1 MRLGHCMT
9 ALITPMKETGQI
21 DKLALRNLVEKLIA
35 EGCDGFVVCGTT
47 AEASALSLE
56 EKKQVLHC
64 VIEQSDQRV
73 CVWMG
78 CGSNNTAETLNM
90 IRWANTEPIDGIMLV
105 CPYYVRPSQQGLYAH
120 FAACARIS
128 EKPVMLYNVP
138 KRTGVALSAQ
148 TVLQLA
154 QDFPNIRALKQACH
168 DMEMV
173 RAILTENDQVQILSG
188 EDGYFLEG
196 LREGISGIVSVAG
209 HCVMPMIVKIWED
222 YQYGVENT
230 ELDQLLKQVS
240 NQIFQVSSPSDIKAM
255 LALQG
260 WCEDTVRLPLV
271 PLSPQEKQALQEFMQ
286 RHGLL

>member
-9 ALITPMKETGQI
+9 ALITPMKETGQV
-21 DKLALRNLVEKLIA
+21 DVPALSNLVEKLIV

-47 AEASALSLE
+47 AEVSALSLE

-64 VIEQSDQRV
+64 VMEQSDQRV

-209 HCVMPMIVKIWED
+209 HCVMPIIVKIWED
-222 YQYGVENT
+222 YQYGLENT

-255 LALQG
+255 LALRRYG
-260 WCEDTVRLPLV
+260 AA
-271 PLSPQEKQALQEFMQ
+271 AL
-286 RHGLL
+286 GAALTAGKTGAAGVYAAA

>member
-64 VIEQSDQRV
+64 VMEQSDQRV

-120 FAACARIS
+120 FAA
-128 EKPVMLYNVP
+128 
-138 KRTGVALSAQ
+138 
-148 TVLQLA
+148 
-154 QDFPNIRALKQACH
+154 
-168 DMEMV
+168 
-173 RAILTENDQVQILSG
+173 
-188 EDGYFLEG
+188 
-196 LREGISGIVSVAG
+196 
-209 HCVMPMIVKIWED
+209 
-222 YQYGVENT
+222 
-230 ELDQLLKQVS
+230 
-240 NQIFQVSSPSDIKAM
+240 
-255 LALQG
+255 
-260 WCEDTVRLPLV
+260 
-271 PLSPQEKQALQEFMQ
+271 
-286 RHGLL
+286 

>member
-154 QDFPNIRALKQACH
+154 QDFPNIRALKQVCH

-222 YQYGVENT
+222 YQYGLENT
-230 ELDQLLKQVS
+230 ELDQFLKQIS

-260 WCEDTVRLPLV
+260 WCEDGVRLPLV

-286 RHGLL
+286 QHSLL

>member
-21 DKLALRNLVEKLIA
+21 DELALRNLVEKLIA

-47 AEASALSLE
+47 AEASALSLK

-78 CGSNNTAETLNM
+78 CGSNNTVETLNM

-128 EKPVMLYNVP
+128 KKPVMLYNVP

-230 ELDQLLKQVS
+230 ELDQFLKQVS

-260 WCEDTVRLPLV
+260 WCEDGVRLPLM

-286 RHGLL
+286 QHSLL

>member
-9 ALITPMKETGQI
+9 ALITPMKETGQV
-21 DKLALRNLVEKLIA
+21 DVPALSNLVEKLIV

-64 VIEQSDQRV
+64 VMEQSDQRV

-222 YQYGVENT
+222 YQYGLENT
-230 ELDQLLKQVS
+230 ELDQFLKQVS

-260 WCEDTVRLPLV
+260 WCEDGVRLPLV

-286 RHGLL
+286 QHSLL

>member
-64 VIEQSDQRV
+64 VMEQSDQRV

-188 EDGYFLEG
+188 EDGYFLER

-230 ELDQLLKQVS
+230 ELDQFLKQVS

-260 WCEDTVRLPLV
+260 WCEDGVRLPLV

-286 RHGLL
+286 QHSLL

>member
-222 YQYGVENT
+222 YQYGLENT
-230 ELDQLLKQVS
+230 ELDQFLKQVS

-260 WCEDTVRLPLV
+260 WCEDGVRLPLV

-286 RHGLL
+286 QHSLL

>member
-64 VIEQSDQRV
+64 VMEQSDQRV

-230 ELDQLLKQVS
+230 ELDQFLKQVS

>member
-21 DKLALRNLVEKLIA
+21 DELALRNLVEKLIA

-230 ELDQLLKQVS
+230 ELDQFLKQVG

-260 WCEDTVRLPLV
+260 WCEDGVRLPLV

-286 RHGLL
+286 QHGLL

>member
-90 IRWANTEPIDGIMLV
+90 IRWANTEPMDGIMLV

-230 ELDQLLKQVS
+230 ELDQFLKQVS

-260 WCEDTVRLPLV
+260 WCEDGVRLPLV

-286 RHGLL
+286 QHSLL

>member
-1 MRLGHCMT
+1 
-9 ALITPMKETGQI
+9 
-21 DKLALRNLVEKLIA
+21 
-35 EGCDGFVVCGTT
+35 
-47 AEASALSLE
+47 
-56 EKKQVLHC
+56 
-64 VIEQSDQRV
+64 
-73 CVWMG
+73 
-78 CGSNNTAETLNM
+78 
-90 IRWANTEPIDGIMLV
+90 
-105 CPYYVRPSQQGLYAH
+105 
-120 FAACARIS
+120 
-128 EKPVMLYNVP
+128 
-138 KRTGVALSAQ
+138 
-148 TVLQLA
+148 
-154 QDFPNIRALKQACH
+154 
-168 DMEMV
+168 MEMV

-230 ELDQLLKQVS
+230 ELDQFLKQVS

>member
-9 ALITPMKETGQI
+9 ALITPMKEMGQI

-47 AEASALSLE
+47 AEVSALSLE

-64 VIEQSDQRV
+64 VMEQSDQRV

-78 CGSNNTAETLNM
+78 CGSNNTAETLDI

-230 ELDQLLKQVS
+230 ELDQFLKQVS

-260 WCEDTVRLPLV
+260 WCEDGVRLPLV

>member
-230 ELDQLLKQVS
+230 ELDQFLKQVS

-286 RHGLL
+286 QHSLL

>member
-21 DKLALRNLVEKLIA
+21 DELALRNLVEKLIA

-222 YQYGVENT
+222 YQYGLENT
-230 ELDQLLKQVS
+230 ELDQFLKQVS

-260 WCEDTVRLPLV
+260 WCEDGVRLPLV

-286 RHGLL
+286 QHSLL

>member
-9 ALITPMKETGQI
+9 ALITPMKETGQV
-21 DKLALRNLVEKLIA
+21 DVPALRNLVEKLIA

-47 AEASALSLE
+47 AEVSALSLE

-64 VIEQSDQRV
+64 VMEQSDQRV

-209 HCVMPMIVKIWED
+209 HCVMPIIVKIWED
-222 YQYGVENT
+222 YQYGLENT

-260 WCEDTVRLPLV
+260 WCEDGVRLPLV

-286 RHGLL
+286 QHSLL

>member
-21 DKLALRNLVEKLIA
+21 DELALRNLVEKLIA

-230 ELDQLLKQVS
+230 ELDQFLKQVS

-260 WCEDTVRLPLV
+260 WCEDGVRLPLV

-286 RHGLL
+286 QHSLL

>member
-230 ELDQLLKQVS
+230 ELDQFLKQVS

>member
-173 RAILTENDQVQILSG
+173 RAILTGNDQVQILSG

-230 ELDQLLKQVS
+230 ELDQFLKQVS

-286 RHGLL
+286 QHSLL

>member
-73 CVWMG
+73 CVCMC

-230 ELDQLLKQVS
+230 ELDQFLKQVS

-260 WCEDTVRLPLV
+260 WCEDGVRLPLV

>member
-64 VIEQSDQRV
+64 VMEQSDQRV

-120 FAACARIS
+120 FAAFARIS

-173 RAILTENDQVQILSG
+173 RAILMANDQVQILSG

-230 ELDQLLKQVS
+230 ELDQFLKQVS

-260 WCEDTVRLPLV
+260 WCEDGVRLPLV

-286 RHGLL
+286 QHSLL

>member
-64 VIEQSDQRV
+64 VMEQSDQRV

-222 YQYGVENT
+222 YQYGLENT
-230 ELDQLLKQVS
+230 ELDQFLKQVS

-260 WCEDTVRLPLV
+260 WCEDGVRLPLV

-286 RHGLL
+286 QHSLL

>member
-78 CGSNNTAETLNM
+78 CGSNNTAETLDI

-128 EKPVMLYNVP
+128 EKPVMLYNIP

-209 HCVMPMIVKIWED
+209 HCVMPIIVKIWED
-222 YQYGVENT
+222 YQYGLENT

-260 WCEDTVRLPLV
+260 WCEDGVRLPLV

-286 RHGLL
+286 QHSLL

>member
-78 CGSNNTAETLNM
+78 CGSNNTAETLDI

-209 HCVMPMIVKIWED
+209 HCVMPIIVKIWED
-222 YQYGVENT
+222 YQYGLENT

-260 WCEDTVRLPLV
+260 WCEDGVRLPLV

-286 RHGLL
+286 QHSLL

>member
-230 ELDQLLKQVS
+230 ELDQFLKQVS

-260 WCEDTVRLPLV
+260 WCEDGVRLPLV

-286 RHGLL
+286 QHSLL

>member
-222 YQYGVENT
+222 YQYGLENT
-230 ELDQLLKQVS
+230 ELDQFLKQVS

-260 WCEDTVRLPLV
+260 WCEDGVRLPLV
-271 PLSPQEKQALQEFMQ
+271 PLQEFMQ
-286 RHGLL
+286 QHSLL

>member
-230 ELDQLLKQVS
+230 ELDQFLKQVS

-260 WCEDTVRLPLV
+260 WCEDGVRLPLV

>member
-21 DKLALRNLVEKLIA
+21 DELALSNLVEKLIA

-230 ELDQLLKQVS
+230 ELDQFLKQVS

-260 WCEDTVRLPLV
+260 WCEDGVRLPLV

-286 RHGLL
+286 QHSLL

>member
-64 VIEQSDQRV
+64 VMEQSDQRV

-128 EKPVMLYNVP
+128 EKTVMLYNVP

-230 ELDQLLKQVS
+230 ELDQFLKQVS

-260 WCEDTVRLPLV
+260 WCEDGVRLPLV

-286 RHGLL
+286 QHSLL

>member
-173 RAILTENDQVQILSG
+173 RAILTGNDQVQILSG

-230 ELDQLLKQVS
+230 ELDQFLKQVS

-286 RHGLL
+286 QHSWL

>member
-64 VIEQSDQRV
+64 VMEQSDQRV

-230 ELDQLLKQVS
+230 ELDQFLKQVS

-260 WCEDTVRLPLV
+260 WCEDGVRLPLV

-286 RHGLL
+286 QHSLL

>member
-209 HCVMPMIVKIWED
+209 HCVMPIIVKIWED
-222 YQYGVENT
+222 YQYGLENT

>member
-209 HCVMPMIVKIWED
+209 HCVMPIIVKIWED
-222 YQYGVENT
+222 YQYGLENT

-260 WCEDTVRLPLV
+260 WCEDGVRLPLV

-286 RHGLL
+286 QHSLL